1 MTIIPDFLWWLGR
14 ALGDVSISG
23 WNPMEGWLY
32 EFIFAS
38 AFRGTA
44 ARGPGAVLGVRVS
57 GHRSLLI
64 ADYY

>member
-1 MTIIPDFLWWLGR
+1 
-14 ALGDVSISG
+14 
-23 WNPMEGWLY
+23 MEGWLY